1 MVTDHHSL
9 CWLFKKRDLSGRLA
23 RWSLQLQDLDIDIVH
38 RSGRLHSDADGLSR
52 APMGAPEEEE
62 EIPLLTNFPATIP
75 KKIDIALEQQ
85 RSSWWEKIIGGLKE
99 ENPNPRVRKLIHP
112 YELRNGVLYR
122 KRVHRGQL
130 SYQLCLPFPYVKQ
143 ILLACH
149 SDVTSGHLGVVKT
162 LYKIQQRYF
171 WPGMRRN
178 IVGFVLSCVDCQTK
192 KRPREA
198 PAGLLQSTRVNQP
211 FEKVGIDLIGPFP
224 ITAAGNRHAIVA
236 VDYLTKWA
244 IVKAVPKASAK
255 EVVDFFVRNV
265 VLQHGAPVFLISD
278 RGKCLSASFAE
289 ELFKALQTNHLVT
302 AAYHPQCNGL
312 VERYNHTFA
321 EMLSMYVNSYH
332 NDWDGLVDF
341 VTFAYNTSRQESTGY
356 SPFYL
361 LYGREAVLP
370 VDVAL
375 GNNPELNKGEDGHSE
390 HLRQLTS
397 ELPTIRDEV
406 KRRLVL
412 VQSKQK
418 TRYDRKRRSINF
430 AEGNLVLV
438 YRPIRKKG
446 RSTKFLH
453 RYFGPYKII
462 RRVSDLNYI
471 VEPLCGRRKKQDCVH
486 VSHLKPF
493 RIDTSGESASAESLS
508 ALKKTHPCEEKVR
521 KKTPRK
527 TPTVRQKNVR
537 SSRSVKKKC
546 DPGGEQSGGHLLR
559 SRQTLRSP
567 DRLDL

>member
-1 MVTDHHSL
+1 
-9 CWLFKKRDLSGRLA
+9 
-23 RWSLQLQDLDIDIVH
+23 
-38 RSGRLHSDADGLSR
+38 
-52 APMGAPEEEE
+52 
-62 EIPLLTNFPATIP
+62 
-75 KKIDIALEQQ
+75 
-85 RSSWWEKIIGGLKE
+85 
-99 ENPNPRVRKLIHP
+99 
-112 YELRNGVLYR
+112 
-122 KRVHRGQL
+122 
-130 SYQLCLPFPYVKQ
+130 
-143 ILLACH
+143 
-149 SDVTSGHLGVVKT
+149 
-162 LYKIQQRYF
+162 
-171 WPGMRRN
+171 
-178 IVGFVLSCVDCQTK
+178 
-192 KRPREA
+192 
-198 PAGLLQSTRVNQP
+198 
-211 FEKVGIDLIGPFP
+211 
-224 ITAAGNRHAIVA
+224 
-236 VDYLTKWA
+236 
-244 IVKAVPKASAK
+244 
-255 EVVDFFVRNV
+255 
-265 VLQHGAPVFLISD
+265 
-278 RGKCLSASFAE
+278 
-289 ELFKALQTNHLVT
+289 
-302 AAYHPQCNGL
+302 
-312 VERYNHTFA
+312 
-321 EMLSMYVNSYH
+321 MYVNSYH

-418 TRYDRKRRSINF
+418 TRYDRKRRSVNF